1 MPVRR
6 LHAEDSYEY
15 RDLNKNGR
23 LDPYEDPRRPIEERV
38 EDLLGQLTL
47 EEKAG
52 LLFHTIIGMNPDGT
66 LSEGGSFFEG
76 EPTTEMVGRKLI
88 NHFNVFGGAEPRQMA
103 EWYNR
108 LQALAEETRLGIPVT
123 ISSDPR
129 HHFGDNP
136 MTSFTAGTCSKWPE
150 ATGLAAINDPA
161 LVEEFGDI
169 ARQEYIAVGIR
180 VALHPQVD
188 LATEPRWPRIQGG
201 FGEDAERAGKMA
213 AAYIRGFQGEQ
224 LGPQSVS
231 CMVKHFP
238 GGGPQKDGDDP
249 HFAWGREQV
258 YPGNNFD
265 YHLRPFE
272 YAFEAGVSQVMPY
285 YGMPVGLRVGG
296 EPIEEVGFS
305 FNKAIVTG
313 LLREKYGFD
322 GIACTDWGLLTD
334 VEVDGEFFPA
344 RSWGVE
350 RLSIAEKAKKILEAG
365 VDQFGGEGCP
375 DVIID
380 LVRSGQLS
388 ESRLDVSVR
397 RILREKFRLG
407 LFDQPFVDPDAA
419 ERIVGNER
427 FREAGELAQRRSF
440 VLLKN
445 AHGDNGATLP
455 LRGRPKLYVENIAS
469 ELANAYGEVVATP
482 AEADLAILRLK
493 APFGPPK
500 APPFS
505 ISRNFHFGDLDF
517 KEPELSRILRML
529 DRVPTI
535 VDIYLDRPAVIPEIA
550 AHSAALL
557 ANFGASDG
565 ALLDVVFGRVAP
577 EGTLP
582 FEIPSS
588 MEAVLK
594 QKSDLPYD
602 SENPLFP
609 FGCGLQ
615 Y

>member
-1 MPVRR
+1 MAVQT
-6 LHAEDSYEY
+6 LHAEDGFAY

-23 LDPYEDPRRPIEERV
+23 LDPYEDPRRPIAERV
-38 EDLLGQLTL
+38 EDLLAQLTL

-52 LLFHTIIGMNPDGT
+52 LLFHTIIGMNADGT
-66 LSEGGSFFEG
+66 LSEGGGFFAG
-76 EPTTEMVGRKLI
+76 EPTTELVRRKLI
-88 NHFNVFGGAEPRQMA
+88 NHFNVFAGAEPRQMA

-108 LQALAEETRLGIPVT
+108 LQALAADTRLGIPVT

-136 MTSFTAGTCSKWPE
+136 MTSFTAGVCSKWPE
-150 ATGLAAINDPA
+150 TPGLAAINDPA

-188 LATEPRWPRIQGG
+188 LATEPRWPRINGT
-201 FGEDAERAGKMA
+201 FGEDAERSGTMG

-258 YPGNNFD
+258 YPGDNFD
-265 YHLRPFE
+265 YHLKPFE
-272 YAFEAGVSQVMPY
+272 DAFAAGVSQVMPY
-285 YGMPVGLRVGG
+285 YGMPVGL
-296 EPIEEVGFS
+296 PMEEVGFS
-305 FNKAIVTG
+305 FNKVVVTG
-313 LLREKYGFD
+313 LLREKYGFE
-322 GIACTDWGLLTD
+322 GIVCTDWGLLSD
-334 VEVDGEFFPA
+334 VEVSGEFFPA

-350 RLSIAEKAKKILEAG
+350 HLSIPQKAKKILDAG
-365 VDQFGGEGCP
+365 VDQFGGESCT
-375 DVIID
+375 DVIIE
-380 LVRSGQLS
+380 LVKSGQIS
-388 ESRLDVSVR
+388 QRRLDVSVR

-427 FREAGELAQRRSF
+427 FRAAGELAQRRSF

-445 AHGDNGATLP
+445 PPGGNGPTLP
-455 LRGRPKLYVENIAS
+455 LSGRPKLYVENIAL
-469 ELANAYGEVVATP
+469 EIAGAYGEVVATP
-482 AEADLAILRLK
+482 AAADLAILRLK
-493 APFGPPK
+493 APFAPPK
-500 APPFS
+500 APPFT
-505 ISRNFHFGDLDF
+505 ISRTFHFGDLDF
-517 KEPELSRILRML
+517 KEPELTRILSVL
-529 DRVPTI
+529 EQVPTI

-550 AHSAALL
+550 EKSAALL
-557 ANFGASDG
+557 ANFGASDA

-582 FEIPSS
+582 FELPSS
-588 MEAVLK
+588 MEAVRQ
-594 QKSDLPYD
+594 QKSDVPYD

-609 FGCGLQ
+609 FGYGLR